1 MNIIISGPQG
11 SGKGTQAKMLAER
24 YGYLHLD
31 NGSMLRKIAANDE
44 EIRNLLDSG
53 NLVPDKKMLALMD
66 IYLSDTYGKY
76 ENIIFDGFPRT
87 TDQYIELKKWLT
99 EKNQHVDNAVVLT
112 ISEDETIRRLSA
124 RRVHKTTGEIYNLIT
139 KVPPEDVTEDDLV
152 QREDDKPDSIRK
164 RLTLFNE
171 KTKPLFE
178 LYKNDGILVEVNGEQ
193 SIEDIFS
200 EIEHKLNL
208 KN

>member
-11 SGKGTQAKMLAER
+11 SGKGTQAKMLAEKC
-24 YGYLHLD
+24 GYLHLD
-31 NGSMLRKIAANDE
+31 NGSMLRKIAAHDE

-87 TDQYIELKKWLT
+87 TDQYVELKKWLT
-99 EKNQHVDNAVVLT
+99 EKNQHIDYAVVLL
-112 ISEDETIRRLSA
+112 ISEDETVRRLSA

-139 KVPPEDVTEDDLV
+139 KKPPEDILDEDLV
-152 QREDDKPDSIRK
+152 QRDDDKPDSIRK
-164 RLTLFNE
+164 RLALFNE
-171 KTKPLFE
+171 KTKPLFD
-178 LYKNDGILVEVNGEQ
+178 LYRNDGILVEINGEQ

-200 EIEHKLNL
+200 EIVEKVGLAN
-208 KN
+208 